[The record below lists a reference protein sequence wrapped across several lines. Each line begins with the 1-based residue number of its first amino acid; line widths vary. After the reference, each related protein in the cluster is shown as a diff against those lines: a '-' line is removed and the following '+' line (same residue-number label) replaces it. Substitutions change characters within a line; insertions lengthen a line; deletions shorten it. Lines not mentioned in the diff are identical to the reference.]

1 MGRIRTACSK
11 ILVTEI
17 VLQENP
23 KYLHSLTLLPNVEN
37 RDSLWW
43 PFLLTLRFSAVF
55 HLSRWGT
62 VNTQFFFKYL
72 HFLPSKLKNG
82 KNVFKTYT
90 YASHHVMDYGIFFFL
105 CRMPLSWM
113 PLFQH
118 LHHDLILEALFILL
132 GRSLL

>member
-1 MGRIRTACSK
+1 MLKNSGNWNSFTRKPQIFTFLNFAACK
-11 ILVTEI
+11 
-17 VLQENP
+17 
-23 KYLHSLTLLPNVEN
+23 EN